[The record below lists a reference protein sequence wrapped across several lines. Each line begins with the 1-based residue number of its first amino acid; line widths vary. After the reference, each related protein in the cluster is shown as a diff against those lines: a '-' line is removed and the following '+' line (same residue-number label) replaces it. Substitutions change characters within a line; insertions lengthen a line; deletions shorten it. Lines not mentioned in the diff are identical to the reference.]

1 MVAEPPYVFDP
12 LLGRVLALDLG
23 ERRIGVA
30 VSDEGRAIA
39 MPLMVLARTGRDKDV
54 AAIAG
59 LTAEQEATLLVI
71 GLTRNADDSLA
82 PMGERALRL
91 GKRLARV
98 IGIPVAYVDEFE
110 TTVQAREAML
120 EGKASRATRRN
131 AVDKLAAALILR
143 RYLDGLG
150 REEKD

>member
-1 MVAEPPYVFDP
+1 MTALPPFP
-12 LLGRVLALDLG
+12 GRVLALDLG

-30 VSDEGRAIA
+30 VSDEGRTIA
-39 MPLMVLARTGRDKDV
+39 QPLTVLARASRDKDV

-59 LTAEQEATLLVI
+59 LAAGHEATLIVL
-71 GLTRNADDSLA
+71 GLARNADDSLA
-82 PMGERALRL
+82 PMGERALTL

-98 IGIPVAYVDEFE
+98 TGLAVAYVDEFE
-110 TTVQAREAML
+110 TTVEARQAML
-120 EGKASRATRRN
+120 EGDASRAARKG

-150 REEKD
+150 REDAG

>member
-1 MVAEPPYVFDP
+1 MTEEPPYALGP

-23 ERRIGVA
+23 EKRIGVA
-30 VSDEGRAIA
+30 VSDERRSIA
-39 MPLMVLARTGRDKDV
+39 MPLLVLARASRDKDV

-59 LTAEQEATLLVI
+59 LAQEQEATLLVI
-71 GLTRNADDSLA
+71 GLAKNADESLA
-82 PMGERALRL
+82 PMGERALTL

-98 IGIPVAYVDEFE
+98 TGLAVAYVDEFE
-110 TTVQAREAML
+110 TTVEAREALL
-120 EGKASRATRRN
+120 EGDVSRQKRKD

-150 REEKD
+150 REELA